1 MENINEIMIAI
12 GKFQDE
18 CPKIDLD
25 ETVIVKTS
33 QGQYNFKFASMK
45 KIVAV
50 TKEPL
55 HRNELV
61 YTFTVNEDG
70 AVTCLLCH
78 TKSKQVLTSSLK
90 ATKEGMKAQEIGSAI
105 TYSKRYLLSAI
116 LGIITDQDDDGNSA
130 DGNAMVRKD
139 SPAETPDPEKKGA
152 ELFEKPA
159 SSESLPT
166 FSPDKAVKKVVGAN
180 EAKQHWDGN
189 IIEGKYIKLQGVLIE
204 PAPGQLERLKKLPQY
219 KPQLKS

>member
-152 ELFEKPA
+152 ELFKKDEIEAPA
-159 SSESLPT
+159 R
-166 FSPDKAVKKVVGAN
+166 AIKKVVGAN

-189 IIEGKYIKLQGVLIE
+189 ILEGKYIKLQGVLIE
-204 PAPGQLERLKKLPQY
+204 PAAGQLERLKKLPQY
-219 KPQLKS
+219 KS